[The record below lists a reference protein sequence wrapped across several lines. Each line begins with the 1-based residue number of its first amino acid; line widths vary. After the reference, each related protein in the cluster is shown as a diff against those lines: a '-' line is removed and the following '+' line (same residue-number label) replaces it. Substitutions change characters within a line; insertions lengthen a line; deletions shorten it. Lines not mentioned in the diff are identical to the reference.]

1 MNLWMKRNCH
11 ILLIYMY
18 WNDLCKYIWC
28 NVYWNEDYTLY
39 SGFVLVIWLQF
50 CFLLMEILSLADY
63 KLCTGIMYH
72 QNLSLN
78 IFYSL
83 LYKLV
88 FVLYSLNMHLITL
101 MKSCQWSRFYDISWF
116 NLSELSWMCI
126 GIKNLYSK
134 LEF

>member
-1 MNLWMKRNCH
+1 MNLWMKRNCVKFFSYTCTWM
-11 ILLIYMY
+11 ICLSIYDAMY
-18 WNDLCKYIWC
+18 VGMRI
-28 NVYWNEDYTLY
+28 TLY

-83 LYKLV
+83 LYILV
-88 FVLYSLNMHLITL
+88 FVLFSLNMHLITL
-101 MKSCQWSRFYDISWF
+101 MKSCHWSRFYDISWF
-116 NLSELSWMCI
+116 NLYELSWMCI

>member
-1 MNLWMKRNCH
+1 
-11 ILLIYMY
+11 MY
-18 WNDLCKYIWC
+18 VGMRI
-28 NVYWNEDYTLY
+28 TLY

-88 FVLYSLNMHLITL
+88 FVLFFSEYA
-101 MKSCQWSRFYDISWF
+101 F
-116 NLSELSWMCI
+116 N
-126 GIKNLYSK
+126 NLDEK
-134 LEF
+134 LPLK